1 MEEITHIVMHT
12 LEHSIEDTLYLI
24 PFLFVTY
31 LAMEWLE
38 HKTGG
43 RTQEAVQRAGAAGPV
58 LGSLLGVIPQCGFSA
73 AAATLYAGRWLE
85 HKTGGRTQEAVQR
98 AGAAGPVLGSLL
110 GVIPQ
115 CGFSAAAATLYAGRV
130 ITLGT
135 VFAVFLSTSDE
146 MLPIFLAEQVP
157 IGTVVKVMG
166 AKVIIGMVMGV
177 ITLGTVFAVFLST
190 SDEMLPIFLAEQVP
204 IGTVVKVMGAKV
216 IIGMVMGFIVDAALR
231 LIRRDRQNL
240 RIHELCARDKC
251 HCGGDC
257 ATNLRIHELCARD
270 KCHCGGDC
278 ATCEENPALVYE
290 HHDDCGSCC
299 THEHHEH
306 DHGHDHDHGW
316 KGIAKSA
323 LVHTCEENPALVYEH
338 HDDCGSCCTHEHHEH
353 DHGHDHDHGWKG
365 IAKSALVHTAQV
377 TLFIFVITLVL
388 NGVLETV
395 GEDALAAFVGSNSV
409 LAVFASALVGLV
421 PNCAASVVIAQLY
434 VEGVLGAGAMLSGLL
449 VSAGIGLLVL
459 VRTNRHAKEN
469 LAIVAILYVT
479 GVAWGLAVNALGI
492 VF

>member
-1 MEEITHIVMHT
+1 MEEITHIIMHT
-12 LEHSIEDTLYLI
+12 LEHSVGDTLYLV

-31 LAMEWLE
+31 LAME
-38 HKTGG
+38 
-43 RTQEAVQRAGAAGPV
+43 
-58 LGSLLGVIPQCGFSA
+58 
-73 AAATLYAGRWLE
+73 WLE

-157 IGTVVKVMG
+157 FGTIVKVMG
-166 AKVIIGMVMGV
+166 AKVIV
-177 ITLGTVFAVFLST
+177 
-190 SDEMLPIFLAEQVP
+190 
-204 IGTVVKVMGAKV
+204 
-216 IIGMVMGFIVDAALR
+216 GMVMGFIVDAALR
-231 LIRRDRQNL
+231 LARRDRQ
-240 RIHELCARDKC
+240 
-251 HCGGDC
+251 
-257 ATNLRIHELCARD
+257 NLRIHELCARD

-290 HHDDCGSCC
+290 HHDDCG
-299 THEHHEH
+299 
-306 DHGHDHDHGW
+306 
-316 KGIAKSA
+316 
-323 LVHTCEENPALVYEH
+323 
-338 HDDCGSCCTHEHHEH
+338 GSCTHEHHEH

-377 TLFIFVITLVL
+377 ALFIFIITLAL

-409 LAVFASALVGLV
+409 AAVFASALVGLI

-434 VEGVLGAGAMLSGLL
+434 VEGVLGTGAMLSGLL

-459 VRTNRHAKEN
+459 ARTNRHVKEN
-469 LAIVAILYVT
+469 LVIVGILYAT
-479 GVAWGLAVNALGI
+479 GVAWGLVVNALGI